1 MAFAGL
7 LCILKFDRLSKITI
21 VCLRSSRQFSSIFM
35 TNKDVGT
42 PSLLN
47 RLVSLTTIRDIELFE
62 LSLLK
67 TLAELL
73 KVNQISMYKLNPD
86 NKTCWL
92 STYSAK
98 LIEDGNKRQL
108 SESQE
113 IYTSE
118 IIIPDEIRSA
128 QLWVETTKKP
138 YIHLQSEKFLV
149 IYPVLAAN
157 KIESMLTFELPHML
171 TEGEMLIITSLLSI
185 THNFRSLLD
194 ESQKDKLTGLLN
206 RQTFEANINKIS
218 SLILNA
224 ELGRYQDTSNR
235 NRRRPKTGTE
245 KFCLAIIDIDNFKS
259 INDKF
264 GHVMGDEVLLLLSY
278 VMKQNFRSKD
288 LLFRFGGEEFVV
300 IFHAPDQADAYQIL
314 ERFRTKIETYRF
326 PQINTITVSI
336 GATLISGMCHLASE
350 ILGRADQALYYAK
363 HNGKNQ
369 LHFHEILLE
378 SGCIEDNKESGS
390 IDFF

>member
-1 MAFAGL
+1 M
-7 LCILKFDRLSKITI
+7 S
-21 VCLRSSRQFSSIFM
+21 
-35 TNKDVGT
+35 NKEVGT

-47 RLVSLTTIRDIELFE
+47 RLASLTTIRDIELFE

-92 STYSAK
+92 SAYSTK
-98 LIEDGNKRQL
+98 LVEDGSKRQF

-118 IIIPDEIRSA
+118 IIIPNEIRSA
-128 QLWVETTKKP
+128 QLWIETTKKP
-138 YIHLQSEKFLV
+138 YIHAQSESFLV
-149 IYPVLAAN
+149 IYPVLAAS
-157 KIESMLTFELPHML
+157 KIESMLTFELPHTL
-171 TEGEMLIITSLLSI
+171 TDGEMLIITSLLSI

-218 SLILNA
+218 SLTLNS
-224 ELGRYQDTSNR
+224 EFDQYQDTSNR
-235 NRRRPKTGTE
+235 NRRKPKTGKE
-245 KFCLAIIDIDNFKS
+245 KFCLAIIDIDNFKL

-264 GHVMGDEVLLLLSY
+264 GHLMGDEVLLLLSY
-278 VMKQNFRSKD
+278 VMKQNFRAKD

-300 IFHAPDQADAYQIL
+300 IFHAPSKEDAYQVL

-336 GATLISGMCHLASE
+336 GATVISEMYHLASE

-369 LHFHEILLE
+369 LHFHEVLLE
-378 SGCIEDNKESGS
+378 NGCIDDKRESGS